1 MEVTVVLL
9 RALDALHGL
18 TRTDAELEAA
28 VAAAQR
34 TLDLLASM
42 DTVAIDP
49 AADPAMQFRTI

>member
-1 MEVTVVLL
+1 MEVTVVTL

-34 TLDLLASM
+34 TLQILASM
-42 DTVAIDP
+42 DSVAIDP
-49 AADPAMQFRTI
+49 AADPATQFRTI